1 MTQKRTLDL
10 LWLLLVAMT
19 LGGALLGETA
29 ATGSSLLVAV
39 VVTMAIKGRLVIDHF
54 MEMRDANRTLRNL
67 MRAYFYVLPLITVV
81 IYLFAEELSQLI
93 TI

>member
-19 LGGALLGETA
+19 LGGALLGEAA
-29 ATGSSLLVAV
+29 ATGSTLLVVV

-81 IYLFAEELSQLI
+81 VYLFAEELSRLI

>member
-10 LWLLLVAMT
+10 LWLLLAAMT

-29 ATGSSLLVAV
+29 TSGSTLLVIV
-39 VVTMAIKGRLVIDHF
+39 VVTMALKGRLVIDYF
-54 MEMRDANRTLRNL
+54 MEMRDANRTLRTL
-67 MRAYFYVLPLITVV
+67 MRVYFYVLPLITVV
-81 IYLFAEELSQLI
+81 VYLFGEKLALLL